1 MKIAAMIARSGTS
14 ITTTEASS
22 STTKIKACSV
32 GAIARTTWSH
42 ALTSAACRI
51 LSADEGS
58 CSSDVGRTIHCS
70 ITCTDSA
77 VGHRIVP
84 GGVVWIMA
92 ARAAS
97 AGTSVAA
104 ATAEMSTPEAIVVH
118 ILAAYSRLGDTIAVA
133 ALHSSGAAEA
143 ESVDRAPVRP
153 TQPEDILEFPHRSL
167 SVKLTFL
174 NVELRNFNSRLLL
187 FDQRPRV
194 FVAVGGVVL
203 TTAGRMQRT
212 TQWVPP
218 PGVRVIVTWRQKRY
232 CVSVSIA
239 ELTAVTP
246 RIHASVAAA
255 GTACTAGEWLIVA
268 VFAADSTWCNAD
280 AIAAGAV
287 CCAQRGHSIG
297 WVRALNSQGILTLCS
312 RGHRVIDVIVA

>member
-1 MKIAAMIARSGTS
+1 MQFAAMIARSGTS

-92 ARAAS
+92 ARAAR

-118 ILAAYSRLGDTIAVA
+118 ILAAYSRLGDAIAVA

-167 SVKLTFL
+167 SVKLAFL
-174 NVELRNFNSRLLL
+174 NVELRNFNSGFLL

-194 FVAVGGVVL
+194 FVAMGGVVL
-203 TTAGRMQRT
+203 TAGRMQRT

-232 CVSVSIA
+232 CVFVSIA

-246 RIHASVAAA
+246 SIHASVAAA

-287 CCAQRGHSIG
+287 CCAQRGHSIPC
-297 WVRALNSQGILTLCS
+297 VRALLCQGILTLCS
-312 RGHRVIDVIVA
+312 RGHRVVDAIVA

>member
-1 MKIAAMIARSGTS
+1 MQFAAMIARSGTS

-92 ARAAS
+92 ARAAR

-118 ILAAYSRLGDTIAVA
+118 ILAAYPRLGDTIAVA
-133 ALHSSGAAEA
+133 ALESSGAAEA
-143 ESVDRAPVRP
+143 ESVEKAPVRP
-153 TQPEDILEFPHRSL
+153 PQPEDILEFPQRSL
-167 SVKLTFL
+167 SVKLAFL
-174 NVELRNFNSRLLL
+174 SVELWNFNSRLLL
-187 FDQRPRV
+187 LDQRPRV
-194 FVAVGGVVL
+194 FVAMGGVVL
-203 TTAGRMQRT
+203 TAGRMQGT

-232 CVSVSIA
+232 CVFVSIA

-246 RIHASVAAA
+246 SIHASVAAA

-287 CCAQRGHSIG
+287 CCAQRGHSIPC
-297 WVRALNSQGILTLCS
+297 VRALLCQGILTLCS
-312 RGHRVIDVIVA
+312 RGHRVVDAIVA